1 MTEDEARARVN
12 AARVGRLASVDR
24 TGRPHVVPI
33 CFVLSGDRVVSVI
46 DDKPKRTMRLR
57 RLENVKQNPDVQLIV
72 DHYEDD
78 WSALWWVRI
87 SGRARVAEGGAT
99 RDAAIDLLARKY
111 AQYRE
116 QPPTGPVV
124 VIDVTRISGWRAAGG

>member
-33 CFVLSGDRVVSVI
+33 CFVLSRDRVVSVI

-87 SGRARVAEGGAT
+87 SGRARVAESGTT
-99 RDAAIDLLARKY
+99 RDEAIHLLARKY
-111 AQYRE
+111 SQYRE
-116 QPPTGPVV
+116 HPPTGPVL
-124 VIDVTRISGWRAAGG
+124 VIDVTGISGWRATGG